1 MKSTKN
7 GIVVLV
13 VVINLQDEP
22 VHLKKTYW
30 ILYHQQCDR
39 LVIVPSVPEVVRPKM
54 VCQSKDTPHQEVV
67 LSGLLMTSAFM
78 LDK

>member
-7 GIVVLV
+7 GIVTLV
-13 VVINLQDEP
+13 VVINLQDEL
-22 VHLKKTYW
+22 VRLKKIYW

-39 LVIVPSVPEVVRPKM
+39 LVIVPLAPEVVLQKM
-54 VCQSKDTPHQEVV
+54 VCQSKDMLHLEVV
-67 LSGLLMTSAFM
+67 LSGPLMISTLM

>member
-7 GIVVLV
+7 GIVTLV
-13 VVINLQDEP
+13 VVINLQDEL
-22 VHLKKTYW
+22 VRLKKIYW

-39 LVIVPSVPEVVRPKM
+39 LVIVPSALEVVLRKM
-54 VCQSKDTPHQEVV
+54 VCQSKDMLHLEVV
-67 LSGLLMTSAFM
+67 LSGPLMISTLM